1 MKNELLTIADIPNI
15 MLCRYARFAKKMAY
29 SSKLILS
36 LTLVA
41 SAYCT
46 YKELKLFDSIMIKQ
60 PFVLNK

>member
-1 MKNELLTIADIPNI
+1 MKNELLTIADIPNV

-36 LTLVA
+36 LTLA